1 MMEKEAPKP
10 DPVASEAEP
19 APASSTHSNTDPGTA
34 AVVVWVDEEELE
46 TSLAQPAHLIHLGW
60 MVAGSS
66 VLGNHMNADLIL
78 PELRTEEG
86 QHRSAREYARLVVK
100 GRRGS
105 ITLLDTNETNLR
117 IAGADATE
125 SDSLEDIHLEVLRR
139 DSDGEVDFTVGM
151 HLETVPGLPNP
162 RARLLLVDR
171 EDPLCAAMLTQGV
184 PEGRMGALHL
194 GPMRCR
200 AKLSD
205 GVVVLEDYME
215 SRRTDYGGLLPFYM
229 SKGDTSFVTVPKTGQ
244 PLSLAHGDRL
254 LVDGALYRVTVGA

>member
-1 MMEKEAPKP
+1 MEEEEAPKP
-10 DPVASEAEP
+10 APMALEPEP
-19 APASSTHSNTDPGTA
+19 APATSTPSHTDPGTA

-46 TSLAQPAHLIHLGW
+46 THLAQPAHVIHLGW
-60 MVAGSS
+60 MVAGTS

-78 PELRTEEG
+78 PELRMEKG
-86 QHRSAREYARLVVK
+86 QQQSAKEYARLVVK

-105 ITLLDTNETNLR
+105 ITLLDAEETNLSVG
-117 IAGADATE
+117 GADAAET
-125 SDSLEDIHLEVLRR
+125 DSLEDIHLEVLRR

-151 HLETVPGLPNP
+151 HLETVQGLPNP
-162 RARLLLVDR
+162 RGRLLLADR

-184 PEGRMGALHL
+184 PEGRMVALHL

-200 AKLSD
+200 AKLAE

-215 SRRTDYGGLLPFYM
+215 SRRTDFGGLLPFYM
-229 SKGDTSFVTVPKTGQ
+229 AKEGTSFVTVPKTGQ

-254 LVDGALYRVTVGA
+254 LVGGALYLITVGA